1 MNWDWMRELIKI
13 HMVCDVVVFN
23 GASSVLSFFATSS
36 SLSIVSMT
44 LKSSSSLILR
54 EILRLCRLSRMES
67 MLCLCIPFFHGLANF
82 RCGIME
88 FHLRNLK

>member
-67 MLCLCIPFFHGLANF
+67 MLCLCQSGSLLNMNKASLVFNNRGY
-82 RCGIME
+82 
-88 FHLRNLK
+88 